1 MTDIQIQHDR
11 LLTKLRE
18 AVGAVVDIDGGGE
31 QAIEVASTALVDM
44 TAIVLARLP
53 VAAVAEGASTIGV
66 AMTSRLV
73 RRMAVEA
80 MLRGQMMGLP
90 SAASLAP
97 DQPAPAEKITKTPI
111 SRKRGKRLN

>member
-1 MTDIQIQHDR
+1 MTDIQVQHDR

-31 QAIEVASTALVDM
+31 QAIEIASTALVDM

-53 VAAVAEGASTIGV
+53 AAAVTDGAPLIGV

-73 RRMAVEA
+73 RRMAVES

-90 SAASLAP
+90 GTGSVSP
-97 DQPAPAEKITKTPI
+97 DQPARAKQITKQPGRT
-111 SRKRGKRLN
+111 KRGSKLN